1 MSSPAA
7 VDFNKL
13 RAAMVMEQ
21 LIPRNISDKLI
32 LEAFRKVP
40 RHEFIPQELRHSAYN
55 DYPIPIG
62 EGQTISQPYMVA
74 LMTES
79 LGLQGTEKVLEIGT
93 GSGYQAAILAE
104 LAREVYSVERFQS
117 LAERAGETLDAL
129 GYKNIRIKTA
139 DGTLGWPD
147 FAPYDRILV
156 TAAAPAAPDSLIK
169 QLNEKGRLVIPIGG
183 RFSQSLTIIEKTN
196 TGISSREVCGCV
208 FVPLIGEEGW
218 RECA

>member
-1 MSSPAA
+1 MPYEKERSAL
-7 VDFNKL
+7 VEK
-13 RAAMVMEQ
+13 Q
-21 LIPRNISDKLI
+21 LVGRGISDKRV
-32 LEAFRKVP
+32 LEAFRKIP
-40 RHEFIPQELRHSAYN
+40 RHEFVPKKLLNEAYA
-55 DYPIPIG
+55 DYPLSIG